1 MAKIAIY
8 TVVTGGYDT
17 LKPIRNFSG
26 FDCICFTDDAD
37 LKVQGWVMRVVDL
50 SDNPVKQQ
58 REIKLLPHK
67 YLPEYDQTIYM
78 DGNIELTRDPSPL
91 LRMFRGGMLTKQH
104 PKRNCVYQEGQ
115 KCIELGKADAGLIRD
130 QLKRYIDAD
139 VPAQGGMWETGVIIR
154 DRSCEQ
160 FCEAWNAELQAHTHR
175 DQLSIAYAV
184 HTTGYRPTTFNQQV
198 FTSYFRLTPH
208 KPKKALRVWY
218 SNPYD
223 PGKNI
228 GAALNDFC
236 ENVPNDDDWIVLQDG
251 DIMYLTPD
259 WGKQIY
265 DAIARHGQDFELI
278 GCMTNRLGGTHQL
291 VTGMYDVTDISK
303 HHEVAV
309 KLAAEK
315 WAVVE
320 PIKQGI
326 AGMFM
331 AFRKSTWAKHRF
343 KEGDYGA
350 VKFDTEFGKAVM
362 NGGGKVG
369 IMRGL
374 YVFHIYRLWS
384 KQSNPIADR
393 EHLV

>member
-1 MAKIAIY
+1 MKRAIY
-8 TVVTGGYDT
+8 TVILAGYDT
-17 LKPIRNFSG
+17 LKPIRQWG
-26 FDCICFTDDAD
+26 GLDCICFTDDAD
-37 LKVQGWVMRVVDL
+37 LKVQGWSMRIVEP

-58 REIKLLPHK
+58 REIKLIPHK

-78 DGNIELTRDPSPL
+78 DGNIELIRDPSQL
-91 LRMFRGGMLTKQH
+91 LRLFKGSMMTKQH

-115 KCIELGKADAGLIRD
+115 ACIERGKADAGLIRD

-175 DQLSIAYAV
+175 DQISIAYAV
-184 HTTGYRPTTFNQQV
+184 HTTGYRPPTFTQQQFV
-198 FTSYFRLTPH
+198 QYFRLTPH
-208 KPKKALRVWY
+208 KPKKAFRVWF

-223 PGKNI
+223 PGKDI
-228 GAALNDFC
+228 GAALNEFC
-236 ENVPNDDDWIVLQDG
+236 EAIPGDDDWIVLQDG

-265 DAIARHGQDFELI
+265 DALARHGSDYDLI

-291 VTGMYDVTDISK
+291 VPGMYNERDIMK
-303 HHEVAV
+303 HYEVAI
-309 KLAAEK
+309 KMASDNY
-315 WAVVE
+315 AVIE

-331 AFRKSTWAKHRF
+331 CFRKSTWKKYRIS
-343 KEGDYGA
+343 EGTYNQ
-350 VKFDTEFGKAVM
+350 VKFDTELSKSILT
-362 NGGGKVG
+362 GGGKIG
-369 IMRGL
+369 LMRGL
-374 YVFHIYRLWS
+374 YVFHLYRMWAGD
-384 KQSNPIADR
+384 NPRTDVR
-393 EHLV
+393 HLV